1 MTNNNTKVE
10 IWGDVIGIKDLIIS
24 ILISAIFTMGGYFL
38 ASSNDRI
45 RQLFYGLL
53 GAVIGFIIS
62 TLLVKP
68 KRIITFEET
77 IEEDKEK

>member
-1 MTNNNTKVE
+1 MTNNTKVE

-38 ASSNDRI
+38 APSNDRI